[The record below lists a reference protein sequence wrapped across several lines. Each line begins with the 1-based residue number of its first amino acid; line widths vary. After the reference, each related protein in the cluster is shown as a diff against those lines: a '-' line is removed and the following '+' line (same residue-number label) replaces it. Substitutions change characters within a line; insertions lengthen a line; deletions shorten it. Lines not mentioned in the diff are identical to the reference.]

1 MLRQAED
8 ALLYRLQANPDWPKS
23 IRVALWPEKPQ
34 DFARPQN
41 TSTIFIR
48 FAGLK
53 LLPQP
58 AASRQVI
65 QMNQIRFE
73 LRLLF
78 RDLRSHQG
86 ALDTIEALQHRLT
99 GWHPP
104 NLGDGYAWKMPGL
117 QMLEADSVERLP
129 ESGQWDWGCIFA
141 AELIYEPG
149 GPL

>member
-8 ALLYRLQANPDWPKS
+8 ALLDRLKTNPGWPKAL
-23 IRVALWPEKPQ
+23 RVELWPAIPQ

-41 TSTIFIR
+41 ASTIFIR

-65 QMNQIRFE
+65 QVSQIRFE

-78 RDLRSHQG
+78 KDLRSHQG
-86 ALDTIEALQHRLT
+86 ALDAIETLQRRLT
-99 GWHPP
+99 GWHPI
-104 NLGDGYAWKMPGL
+104 NADGYAWKPPGL
-117 QMLEADSVERLP
+117 QMLEANLVERLP